1 MLIAKKIIAANIVIG
16 GAVLA
21 VAGTAAIA
29 YAMSDP
35 NCRDKI
41 KDCSDRMRDC
51 ANRMCSRSSDGG
63 DPEMAAS
70 TPN

>member
-1 MLIAKKIIAANIVIG
+1 MFCAKKIIAANIVIG

-21 VAGTAAIA
+21 AAGTAAVA

-35 NCRDKI
+35 NCRDKL
-41 KDCSDRMRDC
+41 KECSDRMRDC
-51 ANRMCSRSSDGG
+51 ANRMCNRSSNGG
-63 DPEMAAS
+63 GPEMVNS

>member
-1 MLIAKKIIAANIVIG
+1 MFFAKKIIAANIVIG
-16 GAVLA
+16 GTVLA
-21 VAGTAAIA
+21 AAATAAVA

-35 NCRDKI
+35 NCRDKR

-51 ANRMCSRSSDGG
+51 ANKMCNRSSNGG
-63 DPEMAAS
+63 DPEMANS

>member
-1 MLIAKKIIAANIVIG
+1 MFFAKKIIAANILIG

-21 VAGTAAIA
+21 AAGTAAVA

-35 NCRDKI
+35 NCRDKL

-51 ANRMCSRSSDGG
+51 ANRMCNRSSNGG
-63 DPEMAAS
+63 DPEMANS

>member
-1 MLIAKKIIAANIVIG
+1 MFFTKKIIAANIVIG

-41 KDCSDRMRDC
+41 KDWADRMRDC
-51 ANRMCSRSSDGG
+51 ANRMCNRSSDCG
-63 DPEMAAS
+63 DPKMAAS